1 MPLSPSSRHCHH
13 QKPFIDWNS
22 RRIQPFIVDLF
33 QKTKP
38 NYPMCQ
44 HRPTLKLVAFGYEQ
58 VEVRMRLGLASR
70 QTVSTCAEN
79 NSKTFIIVTPNN
91 TIEKEKPHLTTFQTT
106 SGFIEI
112 YTFFFQLYVYFTFFS
127 LIIIIVLVQIFPL
140 PPFRLQGMV
149 CLFIFLI
156 NCIVKYMQSQ
166 GSH

>member
-1 MPLSPSSRHCHH
+1 
-13 QKPFIDWNS
+13 
-22 RRIQPFIVDLF
+22 
-33 QKTKP
+33 
-38 NYPMCQ
+38 
-44 HRPTLKLVAFGYEQ
+44 
-58 VEVRMRLGLASR
+58 MRLGLASR
-70 QTVSTCAEN
+70 QTASTCAEN

-166 GSH
+166 GSHWLHLRVLPSVFIGWFICRPYEMLSQTFVSFL